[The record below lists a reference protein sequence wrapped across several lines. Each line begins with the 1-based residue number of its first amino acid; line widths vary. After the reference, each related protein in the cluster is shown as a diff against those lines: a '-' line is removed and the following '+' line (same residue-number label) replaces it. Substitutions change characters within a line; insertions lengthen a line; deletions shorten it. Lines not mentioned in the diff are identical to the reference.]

1 MPGEHIMSDLDMLNI
16 SEITSRPMDDFID
29 RKNVPLSTPPM
40 HFPIPPMDVFP
51 SLQLFYESSYSFDT
65 KTSPYTTPLIQYLA
79 PPGLLRYI
87 MKIWLKL
94 PHKRNTPYMV
104 LKSQVAAL
112 FGNNSPS

>member
-1 MPGEHIMSDLDMLNI
+1 MLGEHIMYGLDKLNI

-29 RKNVPLSTPPM
+29 RKNVPRSTPPM

-51 SLQLFYESSYSFDT
+51 PFQLFYEFSYSSDT
-65 KTSPYTTPLIQYLA
+65 KT
-79 PPGLLRYI
+79 GLQSYI
-87 MKIWLKL
+87 MKTWLRL
-94 PHKRNTPYMV
+94 PHERNTPYMV